1 MPTAADV
8 EFERDRDAVL
18 VFHDHLLSSAL
29 HRCLGGGGGE
39 GGVGAQRGE
48 WAGGGCVGGGSGG
61 GKGGEREADKP
72 TYTTKSASPRHVS
85 MFDRDLGAANTRAET
100 KWLLAQNSALSA
112 SVAACKVDQ
121 LLRQLMC
128 SLSIYAFY

>member
-1 MPTAADV
+1 VPTAADV
-8 EFERDRDAVL
+8 ELEGDRDAVL
-18 VFHDHLLSSAL
+18 VFHDHMLSSAL
-29 HRCLGGGGGE
+29 RRCLGGGGGE
-39 GGVGAQRGE
+39 GGGGAQRGE
-48 WAGGGCVGGGSGG
+48 WAGGGCVGRGSGG

-72 TYTTKSASPRHVS
+72 THTTKSASPRHVS
-85 MFDRDLGAANTRAET
+85 MFDRDLGTANTRAET